1 VRVLRVPEIPEEIVR
16 INVLGVDL
24 AVAQWSSNGSAVI
37 SFERNADPATSRWLD
52 VVPGAVTWPTVALT
66 PDNMVDA
73 ICHFMIEQKIAAVSM
88 DGPQGWRDPG
98 TAAHLRGV
106 GRRCEYE
113 ARTQG
118 KTGIYGRTFPGNQRP
133 WIEFCIRV
141 FELLLS
147 RGAIL
152 VDSANASNL
161 PLPPAGQFYLLEC
174 FPTSTWKINGL
185 PNLPAKSKNP
195 LVNAY
200 WQVLRTAF
208 QLPGPAAID
217 DHDNLQAV
225 VGGLPAAAALGA
237 NCGLLASGV
246 SSTLIAAT
254 GATPKH
260 RAEGLIW
267 DALVPAGENEN
278 PELQAMISNLPSRGA
293 TGGGKRRA
301 PGACQIRITQRVLE
315 NVQRIMNDPGLGNGT
330 AELMISV
337 RGWED
342 AFRGEIAFNLGGTEF
357 AIYKNDTHACRH
369 GSQQTDDQCSDFES
383 VVAVLSDAPN
393 TWIDVMKIE

>member
-1 VRVLRVPEIPEEIVR
+1 VR

-37 SFERNADPATSRWLD
+37 SFDRNADPAISRWLD

-66 PDNMVDA
+66 PVSMVDS
-73 ICHFMIEQKIAAVSM
+73 ICHFVTEQRIAAVSM

-98 TAAHLRGV
+98 TAAHLPGV

-113 ARTQG
+113 AHTQG

-152 VDSANASNL
+152 VDSANTSEL
-161 PLPPAGQFYLLEC
+161 SLPPAGQFYLLEC
-174 FPTSTWKINGL
+174 FPTSTWKKNGL
-185 PNLPAKSKNP
+185 PNLPAKRKNP
-195 LVNAY
+195 PVNAY

-208 QLPGPAAID
+208 QIPGPAAID

-225 VGGLPAAAALGA
+225 VGGLPAAGALGA
-237 NCGLLASGV
+237 NCGLTASGV
-246 SSTLIAAT
+246 SSMLIAAT
-254 GATPKH
+254 GTTPEH
-260 RAEGLIW
+260 RTEGLIW
-267 DALVPAGENEN
+267 DAIVPAGENEN
-278 PELQAMISNLPSRGA
+278 PDLQTIISNLLLSRGV
-293 TGGGKRRA
+293 TGGGKRPA
-301 PGACQIRITQRVLE
+301 PGAGQIRITQRMLE
-315 NVQRIMNDPGLGNGT
+315 NVQRIMNDPGLGSGT

-342 AFRGEIAFNLGGTEF
+342 AFRGEIAFNLGGTAF
-357 AIYKNDTHACRH
+357 AIYKNDTHACRY
-369 GSQQTDDQCSDFES
+369 GSQHTDDQRSDFVS
-383 VVAVLSDAPN
+383 AVAVLSDAPN